1 MKKNTLELPHEEL
14 ILEEAIRYVELPQ
27 EIKDDIQDFEELKS
41 EYRENPSDI
50 GRETLIKESIK
61 IADTIQ
67 DWLEQDL
74 PDSPDDDYDDEKIN
88 QFKATWKF
96 W

>member
-1 MKKNTLELPHEEL
+1 MSNTLELPHEEL
-14 ILEEAIRYVELPQ
+14 MAEEAIRYVELPQ

-41 EYRENPSDI
+41 EYRENPSEI

-74 PDSPDDDYDDEKIN
+74 PDSQDDDDDDEKPSHYQPN
-88 QFKATWKF
+88 WKF